1 MNVPLLVILAAAAV
15 LVAAGLVVVL
25 LVVLGTRRRLESAL
39 VSSRA
44 DVDALRQRLEDLSR
58 RVPADPQAPEP
69 EPHDA
74 SGREYLITT
83 LPDGGRPRTAV
94 AVPDPEPVGERLT
107 AGEFAS
113 VAVGE
118 SLVRVLSF
126 GYGVRRALSAENRS
140 RIRFEIR
147 REVKRSRKQR
157 RRDLKEAKRHLRDE
171 QRVDL
176 AEDAAA

>member
-1 MNVPLLVILAAAAV
+1 MNVPPLVILAAAAV
-15 LVAAGLVVVL
+15 VVAAGLAVVL
-25 LVVLGTRRRLESAL
+25 VVVLGTRRRLENAL

-44 DVDALRQRLEDLSR
+44 DVDALRERVEDLSR
-58 RVPADPQAPEP
+58 RVPAEPQQPEP
-69 EPHDA
+69 GQANSH
-74 SGREYLITT
+74 EYLITT

-94 AVPDPEPVGERLT
+94 AVPDPQPAGARLT

-113 VAVGE
+113 VALGE
-118 SLVRVLSF
+118 SLVRVLSV

-140 RIRFEIR
+140 RIRLEIR

-157 RRDLKEAKRHLRDE
+157 RRDLKEAKRHLRAE

-176 AEDAAA
+176 AEDAA

>member
-1 MNVPLLVILAAAAV
+1 MNVPPLVILAAAAV

-39 VSSRA
+39 AASRA
-44 DVDALRQRLEDLSR
+44 DVDALREQLADLAE
-58 RVPADPQAPEP
+58 RVAAEPQPGPEP
-69 EPHDA
+69 RA

-83 LPDGGRPRTAV
+83 LPNGGRPRSAV
-94 AVPDPEPVGERLT
+94 AVREPEPDGARLT
-107 AGEFAS
+107 AGQFAS
-113 VAVGE
+113 VALGE
-118 SLVRVLSF
+118 SLVRVLSV

-157 RRDLKEAKRHLRDE
+157 RRDLKEARRHLRDA

-176 AEDAAA
+176 AEDAA